1 MSVSPC
7 RLAVFPPS
15 LQVRVWSN
23 VEEVVLRGPP
33 AIGRSALE
41 RKAFAPLVCTHVC
54 VLALGVSSDYEIYPA
69 EGGGV
74 YSP

>member
-7 RLAVFPPS
+7 RLAVFPPFS
-15 LQVRVWSN
+15 TGTSVEY
-23 VEEVVLRGPP
+23 VEEVVLRGLP

-54 VLALGVSSDYEIYPA
+54 VLALGVSSDYETRVA
-69 EGGGV
+69 
-74 YSP
+74 